1 MPNLYG
7 LLNVGQSALLTQQKA
22 IDITGNNI
30 ANVNTP
36 GYSRQRLVIKQGSPV
51 RVDSLTM
58 STGVTT
64 DPGIQRFH
72 DQFLGA
78 QLVGENESLG
88 RWEAQKEA
96 LEKVELMFDEAQGHG
111 LSSAM
116 NQYWTAWQDLSNNP
130 SGVAERTTLVSSG
143 QYLGSVFNQMY
154 GNISRLQQDIDTHVD
169 SIVSDINQLTKRV
182 ADLNQKIVQVEVS
195 GHNANDFRDERDQLV
210 FELSKKI
217 DINSYEDGDGY
228 LNIDTGNGKP
238 IVQGTSTWDLTTADN
253 SGVQDVFW
261 KGSDGST
268 VNVTANISGGELK
281 GWIESRDVVLND
293 YMTQLDTL
301 ANGIMADVNTAHTAG
316 FDLNGNAGANFF
328 TGTGAVDM
336 ALNGAIVTDSD
347 LIAAAAAGEGLP
359 GGNGNAITIA
369 NLQHAG
375 SMPGGS
381 TFGESYSSLAGKV
394 GADVQAADFNSDHQS
409 TMVQSLENYRQQV
422 SGVSLDEEMIN
433 LVKFQ
438 HAYNAA
444 AKLITTADE
453 MMTSLM
459 AIVR

>member
-7 LLNVGQSALLTQQKA
+7 VMNVGQSAILTQQKA

-36 GYSRQRLVIKQGSPV
+36 GYSRQQLVIKQGRPV
-51 RVDSLTM
+51 RVNSLTM
-58 STGVTT
+58 STGVTS
-64 DPGIQRFH
+64 DPGIERFH

-78 QLVGENESLG
+78 QLVGENETLG

-96 LEKVELMFDEAQGHG
+96 LEKAELMFDETQGQG
-111 LSSAM
+111 LSNAM
-116 NQYWTAWQDLSNNP
+116 EQYWSAWQDLSNNP
-130 SGVAERTTLVSSG
+130 SGVAERTTMVSTG

-169 SIVSDINQLTKRV
+169 SIVSDINELTERV
-182 ADLNQKIVQVEVS
+182 ATLNDKIVQVEVS

-210 FELSKKI
+210 FELSKM
-217 DINSYEDGDGY
+217 INITSYEDGDGH

-238 IVQGTSTWDLTTADN
+238 LVQGASTWDLTTADN
-253 SGVQDVFW
+253 GGVQDVFW
-261 KGSDGST
+261 QGSDGST
-268 VNVTANISGGELK
+268 VNITSNISGGELK
-281 GWIESRDVVLND
+281 GWIESRDVVLDD
-293 YMTQLDTL
+293 YMTQLDAL
-301 ANGIMADVNTAHTAG
+301 ANGIMTDVNTAHAAG
-316 FDLNGNAGANFF
+316 FDLNGNAGADFF
-328 TGTGAVDM
+328 TGAGAVDM
-336 ALNGAIVTDSD
+336 AVSSAIVADSD

-359 GGNGNAITIA
+359 GGNGNAIAIA
-369 NLQHAG
+369 NLQHSA

-381 TFGESYSSLAGKV
+381 TFGQYYSSLAGKV
-394 GADVQAADFNSDHQS
+394 GSDVQAADFNSDHQS
-409 TMVQSLENYRQQV
+409 TMVQNLENYRQQV

-453 MMTSLM
+453 MLTSLM